1 MYVNGARTMSHR
13 ARATRRSGPGKVSP
27 GDHVPARTLATV
39 SGGTVTIPAP
49 GRLTHLQFRRFAGCP
64 VCDLHLR
71 EVARRHGEI
80 VAAGVREIVL
90 FHSSA
95 KALLPYVHDLPFPVV
110 GDPDWR
116 LYLEFGVE
124 AAPRALTTPAVWPV
138 IARSVGR
145 ALAWT
150 REGRPPPPLKAEGG
164 RLGLPADILVDA
176 TGRVVACRYGEHAYD
191 QWSVD
196 ELLALAPAP

>member
-1 MYVNGARTMSHR
+1 MYDDGAKAMNRPART
-13 ARATRRSGPGKVSP
+13 TTPTGPGKVSP
-27 GDHVPARTLATV
+27 GDHIRARTLTSV
-39 SGGTVTIPAP
+39 SGEAVKIPA
-49 GRLTHLQFRRFAGCP
+49 GGQLTHLQFRRFAGCP

-71 EVARRHGEI
+71 DVARRHEEI
-80 VAAGVREIVL
+80 LAAGVREVVL

-95 KALLPYVHDLPFPVV
+95 RALGPYVSDLPFPVV
-110 GDPDWR
+110 PDPDRR

-124 AAPRALTTPAVWPV
+124 SAPRALTTPAVWPV

-150 REGRPPPPLKAEGG
+150 REGRPPPPLRAEGG
-164 RLGLPADILVDA
+164 RLGLPADILVDPA
-176 TGRVVACRYGEHAYD
+176 GRVVACRYGEHAYD

-196 ELLALAPAP
+196 ELLALARPP